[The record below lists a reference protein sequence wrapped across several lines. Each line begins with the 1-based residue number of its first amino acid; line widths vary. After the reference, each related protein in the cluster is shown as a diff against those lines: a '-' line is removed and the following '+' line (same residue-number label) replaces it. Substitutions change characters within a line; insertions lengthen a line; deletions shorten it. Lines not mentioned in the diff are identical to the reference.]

1 MKKMQTMTIQQ
12 KNSQDLG
19 FLNELDE
26 DIRARLLNE
35 GEFVEIQKAS
45 YLAVQG
51 QPLKSMS
58 LIISGTIRLRVNSHG
73 NTVTLASLKGGD
85 VFGEMSVI
93 DPGKA
98 SATAR
103 VISSSA
109 QLWSI
114 DYQSF
119 NHFIAA
125 DPLIGFHVMKA
136 MARILCR
143 KLRID
148 NENRLHRANDMRA
161 HFLDQDY

>member
-1 MKKMQTMTIQQ
+1 
-12 KNSQDLG
+12 
-19 FLNELDE
+19 
-26 DIRARLLNE
+26 
-35 GEFVEIQKAS
+35 
-45 YLAVQG
+45 
-51 QPLKSMS
+51 
-58 LIISGTIRLRVNSHG
+58 
-73 NTVTLASLKGGD
+73 
-85 VFGEMSVI
+85 MSVI